1 MKIGILTF
9 HSQLNYGGVLQCWAL
24 QTALEQMGHDVV
36 VIDRWMGRDNSLLRG
51 TPFSRMTLKEK
62 MVFIIRY
69 ILGFDENGVKHRR
82 RKTER
87 FVKTKLNLT
96 SFSFYLWDQMIG
108 RNLDID
114 LIVVGSD
121 QVWNGTYNDPRPYLL
136 EGAPTCSAISYAAS
150 FGMRALPDE
159 LREVYR
165 KGFARFK
172 AISCREAEGVKL
184 VKNEGFDATHVVDPT
199 ILMYPETWMQ
209 LADNTRFKRKTLV
222 CYLLSE
228 NILMQLRTL
237 SRFAKKNKCNVK
249 IFVDGWWRIPAPRNW
264 AGLKQW
270 LSVYVTRFFGN
281 IHICMA
287 AGPQEF
293 LDAHASAEW
302 IITDSFHSLMFS
314 SIFSKNVRLLRPSSE
329 GRKKMFARIEEFTAE
344 NVTGDSIVDD
354 LSSALNSFE
363 HGETISFEQQKIARL
378 RNQSRSWLNSK
389 LQTLNSKL

>member
-9 HSQLNYGGVLQCWAL
+9 HSQLNYGGVLQSWAL
-24 QTALEQMGHDVV
+24 QTALEHLGHDVV
-36 VIDRWMGRDNSLLRG
+36 VIDRWLDRSNSRLRG
-51 TPFSRMTLKEK
+51 VPFSQITLRGK
-62 MVFIIRY
+62 VGLIFRY
-69 ILGFDENGVKHRR
+69 ILGFGENCIRQRR

-87 FVKTKLNLT
+87 FLTTNLNLT
-96 SFSFYLWDQMIG
+96 AYSFYQWNQMLD
-108 RNLDID
+108 RNLGVDF
-114 LIVVGSD
+114 IVVGSD

-136 EGAPTCSAISYAAS
+136 DGAPACPAISYAAS

-199 ILMYPETWMQ
+199 ILLCPEKWMQ
-209 LADNTRFKRKTLV
+209 FADNTRFKRKTLV

-228 NILMQLRTL
+228 NVFLQLRTL

-249 IFVDGWWRIPAPRNW
+249 IFVDGWWCIPSPRSW
-264 AGLKQW
+264 KGIWQW
-270 LSVYVTRFFGN
+270 LSVHIARFFGN
-281 IHICMA
+281 VQVCMA

-302 IITDSFHSLMFS
+302 VITDSFHSLMFS
-314 SIFSKNVRLLRPSSE
+314 SIFSKNVRLLRPSCE
-329 GRKKMFARIEEFTAE
+329 ARKKMFSRIEEFTAD
-344 NVTGDSIVDD
+344 NVAGDSIVDN

-363 HGETISFEQQKIARL
+363 RGETVSFDQSKIARL
-378 RNQSRSWLNSK
+378 RDQTLSWLKSALTTNH
-389 LQTLNSKL
+389 